1 MFYTN
6 TIFIGSYFRV
16 QRFNTRDTTLYNI
29 IFAFLFKLEDLRN
42 LIREQRSE
50 IERMMLEAIIT
61 IEVHAR
67 DVHQKL
73 IDERVS
79 NVNDFDWISQLRY
92 YWVDNSE
99 LKVRAVN
106 AEFQYG

>member
-1 MFYTN
+1 
-6 TIFIGSYFRV
+6 
-16 QRFNTRDTTLYNI
+16 
-29 IFAFLFKLEDLRN
+29 
-42 LIREQRSE
+42 
-50 IERMMLEAIIT
+50 MLEAVIT

-67 DVHQKL
+67 DVTNKL
-73 IDERVS
+73 IEEDVS

-92 YWVDNSE
+92 YWVDDTD